1 MSLIL
6 SMYSLSQIHL
16 AYCLLTYAEIVK
28 FHNPSLALMNLH
40 NGSDKINNNR
50 TAKAT
55 SAIPIAGILVAAAL
69 LLGLLS
75 VIGGETAIA
84 QQNMTGTNAT
94 AANATAANA
103 TAANATGATTGNQTA
118 AGNQTGTSAT
128 MGGNNTAG
136 IAGGGGTT
144 AGGPTAGQGEGSG
157 GGAASYGGGTTGGTE
172 GGGGGG
178 QLEGIFGG
186 G

>member
-6 SMYSLSQIHL
+6 SMYSLPQIHL

-28 FHNPSLALMNLH
+28 FHKPSLALMNLH

-103 TAANATGATTGNQTA
+103 TAANATAANATAANATAANATAANATAATTGNQTA
-118 AGNQTGTSAT
+118 AGNQTGTAAT
-128 MGGNNTAG
+128 TGGNNTAG
-136 IAGGGGTT
+136 TAGGGGTT
-144 AGGPTAGQGEGSG
+144 AGGLTAGQGEGSG
-157 GGAASYGGGTTGGTE
+157 GGAASY
-172 GGGGGG
+172 
-178 QLEGIFGG
+178 
-186 G
+186 

>member
-6 SMYSLSQIHL
+6 SMYSLPQIHL

-28 FHNPSLALMNLH
+28 FHKPSLALMNLH

-118 AGNQTGTSAT
+118 AGNQTGSAAT
-128 MGGNNTAG
+128 TGGNNTAG
-136 IAGGGGTT
+136 TAGGGGTT
-144 AGGPTAGQGEGSG
+144 AGGLTAGQGEGSG
-157 GGAASYGGGTTGGTE
+157 GGAASY
-172 GGGGGG
+172 
-178 QLEGIFGG
+178 
-186 G
+186 

>member
-6 SMYSLSQIHL
+6 SMYSLPQIHL

-28 FHNPSLALMNLH
+28 FHKPSLALMNLH

-103 TAANATGATTGNQTA
+103 TAANATAANATAANATAANATGATTGNQTA
-118 AGNQTGTSAT
+118 AGNQTGT
-128 MGGNNTAG
+128 
-136 IAGGGGTT
+136 
-144 AGGPTAGQGEGSG
+144 
-157 GGAASYGGGTTGGTE
+157 AATTG
-172 GGGGGG
+172 
-178 QLEGIFGG
+178 
-186 G
+186 

>member
-6 SMYSLSQIHL
+6 SMYSLPQIHL

-28 FHNPSLALMNLH
+28 FHKPSLALMNLH

-55 SAIPIAGILVAAAL
+55 SAIPIVGILVAAAL

-103 TAANATGATTGNQTA
+103 TAANATAANATAANATGATTGNQTA
-118 AGNQTGTSAT
+118 AGNQTGTAAT
-128 MGGNNTAG
+128 TGGNNTAG
-136 IAGGGGTT
+136 TAGGGGTT
-144 AGGPTAGQGEGSG
+144 AGGLTAGQGEGSG
-157 GGAASYGGGTTGGTE
+157 GGAASY
-172 GGGGGG
+172 
-178 QLEGIFGG
+178 
-186 G
+186 

>member
-40 NGSDKINNNR
+40 NRSDKINNNR

-94 AANATAANA
+94 AANATAD
-103 TAANATGATTGNQTA
+103 NATGATTGNQTA
-118 AGNQTGTSAT
+118 AGNQTGTAAT
-128 MGGNNTAG
+128 TGGNNTAG
-136 IAGGGGTT
+136 TAGGGGTT
-144 AGGPTAGQGEGSG
+144 AGGLTAGQGEGSG
-157 GGAASYGGGTTGGTE
+157 GGAASY
-172 GGGGGG
+172 
-178 QLEGIFGG
+178 
-186 G
+186 

>member
-1 MSLIL
+1 
-6 SMYSLSQIHL
+6 MYSLPQIHL
-16 AYCLLTYAEIVK
+16 AYCLLTYTEIVK
-28 FHNPSLALMNLH
+28 FHKPSLALMNLH

-103 TAANATGATTGNQTA
+103 TAANATAANATAANATGATTGNQTA
-118 AGNQTGTSAT
+118 AGNQTSTAAT
-128 MGGNNTAG
+128 TGGNNTAG
-136 IAGGGGTT
+136 TAGDGGTT
-144 AGGPTAGQGEGSG
+144 AGGLTAGQGEGSG
-157 GGAASYGGGTTGGTE
+157 GGAASY
-172 GGGGGG
+172 
-178 QLEGIFGG
+178 
-186 G
+186 

>member
-6 SMYSLSQIHL
+6 SMYSLPQIHL

-28 FHNPSLALMNLH
+28 FHKPSLALMNLH

-103 TAANATGATTGNQTA
+103 TAANATAANATAANATAANATAATTGNQTA
-118 AGNQTGTSAT
+118 AGNQTGTAAT
-128 MGGNNTAG
+128 TGGNNTAG
-136 IAGGGGTT
+136 TAGGEGTT
-144 AGGPTAGQGEGSG
+144 AGGLTAGQGEGSG
-157 GGAASYGGGTTGGTE
+157 GGAASY
-172 GGGGGG
+172 
-178 QLEGIFGG
+178 
-186 G
+186 

>member
-6 SMYSLSQIHL
+6 PMYSLSQIHL
-16 AYCLLTYAEIVK
+16 SYCLLTYAEIVK

-50 TAKAT
+50 TAKAI

-94 AANATAANA
+94 AANAT
-103 TAANATGATTGNQTA
+103 GATTGNQTA
-118 AGNQTGTSAT
+118 AGNQTGTAAT
-128 MGGNNTAG
+128 TGGNNTAG
-136 IAGGGGTT
+136 TAGGGGGTT
-144 AGGPTAGQGEGSG
+144 AGGLTAGQGESSG
-157 GGAASYGGGTTGGTE
+157 GGAASY
-172 GGGGGG
+172 
-178 QLEGIFGG
+178 
-186 G
+186 

>member
-6 SMYSLSQIHL
+6 SMYSLPQIHL

-28 FHNPSLALMNLH
+28 FHKPSLALMNLH

-118 AGNQTGTSAT
+118 AGNQTGTAAT
-128 MGGNNTAG
+128 TGGNNTAG
-136 IAGGGGTT
+136 TAGGGGGTT
-144 AGGPTAGQGEGSG
+144 AGGLTAGQGESSG
-157 GGAASYGGGTTGGTE
+157 GGAASY
-172 GGGGGG
+172 
-178 QLEGIFGG
+178 
-186 G
+186 

>member
-6 SMYSLSQIHL
+6 SMYSLPQIHL

-28 FHNPSLALMNLH
+28 FHKPSLALMNLH

-103 TAANATGATTGNQTA
+103 TAANATAANATAANATGATTGNQTA
-118 AGNQTGTSAT
+118 AGNQTGTAAT
-128 MGGNNTAG
+128 TGGNNTAG
-136 IAGGGGTT
+136 TAGGEGTT
-144 AGGPTAGQGEGSG
+144 AGGLTAGQGEGSG
-157 GGAASYGGGTTGGTE
+157 GGAASY
-172 GGGGGG
+172 
-178 QLEGIFGG
+178 
-186 G
+186 

>member
-6 SMYSLSQIHL
+6 SMYSLPQIHL

-28 FHNPSLALMNLH
+28 FHKPSLALMNLH

-103 TAANATGATTGNQTA
+103 TAANATAANATAANATAANATGATTGNQTA
-118 AGNQTGTSAT
+118 AGNQTGTAAT
-128 MGGNNTAG
+128 TGGNNTAG
-136 IAGGGGTT
+136 TAGGGGGTT
-144 AGGPTAGQGEGSG
+144 AGGLTAGQGESSG
-157 GGAASYGGGTTGGTE
+157 GGAASY
-172 GGGGGG
+172 
-178 QLEGIFGG
+178 
-186 G
+186 

>member
-103 TAANATGATTGNQTA
+103 TAANATAANATAANATGATTGNQTA
-118 AGNQTGTSAT
+118 AGNQTGTAAT
-128 MGGNNTAG
+128 TGGNNTAG
-136 IAGGGGTT
+136 TAGGGGTT
-144 AGGPTAGQGEGSG
+144 AGGLTAGQGEGSG
-157 GGAASYGGGTTGGTE
+157 GSAASY
-172 GGGGGG
+172 
-178 QLEGIFGG
+178 
-186 G
+186 

>member
-6 SMYSLSQIHL
+6 SMYILSQIHL

-55 SAIPIAGILVAAAL
+55 SAIPIVGILVAAAL

-103 TAANATGATTGNQTA
+103 TAANATAANATAANATAANATAANATGATTGNQTA

-128 MGGNNTAG
+128 TGGNNTAG
-136 IAGGGGTT
+136 TAGGGGTT
-144 AGGPTAGQGEGSG
+144 AGGLTAGQGEGSG
-157 GGAASYGGGTTGGTE
+157 GGAASY
-172 GGGGGG
+172 
-178 QLEGIFGG
+178 
-186 G
+186 

>member
-6 SMYSLSQIHL
+6 SMYSLPQIHL

-28 FHNPSLALMNLH
+28 FHKPSLALMNLH

-103 TAANATGATTGNQTA
+103 TAANATAANATAANATGATTGNQTA
-118 AGNQTGTSAT
+118 AGNQTGTAAT
-128 MGGNNTAG
+128 TGGNNTAG
-136 IAGGGGTT
+136 TAGGGGTT
-144 AGGPTAGQGEGSG
+144 AGGLTAGQGEGSG
-157 GGAASYGGGTTGGTE
+157 GGAASY
-172 GGGGGG
+172 
-178 QLEGIFGG
+178 
-186 G
+186 

>member
-6 SMYSLSQIHL
+6 SMYSLPQIHL

-28 FHNPSLALMNLH
+28 FHKPSLALMNLH

-103 TAANATGATTGNQTA
+103 TAANATAANATAANATGATTGNQTA
-118 AGNQTGTSAT
+118 AGNQTSTAAT
-128 MGGNNTAG
+128 TGGNNTAG
-136 IAGGGGTT
+136 TAGDGGTT
-144 AGGPTAGQGEGSG
+144 AGGLTAGQGEGSG
-157 GGAASYGGGTTGGTE
+157 GGAASY
-172 GGGGGG
+172 
-178 QLEGIFGG
+178 
-186 G
+186 

>member
-6 SMYSLSQIHL
+6 SMYSLPQIHL

-28 FHNPSLALMNLH
+28 FHKPSLALMNLH

-103 TAANATGATTGNQTA
+103 TAANATAANATAANATAANATGATTGNQTA
-118 AGNQTGTSAT
+118 AGNQTSTAAT
-128 MGGNNTAG
+128 TGGNNTAG
-136 IAGGGGTT
+136 TAGDGGTT
-144 AGGPTAGQGEGSG
+144 AGGLTAGQGEGSG
-157 GGAASYGGGTTGGTE
+157 GGAASY
-172 GGGGGG
+172 
-178 QLEGIFGG
+178 
-186 G
+186 

>member
-6 SMYSLSQIHL
+6 SMYSLPQIHL

-28 FHNPSLALMNLH
+28 FHKPSLALMNLH

-103 TAANATGATTGNQTA
+103 TGATTGNQTA
-118 AGNQTGTSAT
+118 AGNQTGTAAT
-128 MGGNNTAG
+128 TGGNNTAG
-136 IAGGGGTT
+136 TAGGEGTT
-144 AGGPTAGQGEGSG
+144 AGGLTAGQGEGSG
-157 GGAASYGGGTTGGTE
+157 GGAASY
-172 GGGGGG
+172 
-178 QLEGIFGG
+178 
-186 G
+186 

>member
-1 MSLIL
+1 
-6 SMYSLSQIHL
+6 MYSLPQIHL

-28 FHNPSLALMNLH
+28 FHKPSLALMNLH

-118 AGNQTGTSAT
+118 AGNQTGTAAT
-128 MGGNNTAG
+128 TGGNNTAG
-136 IAGGGGTT
+136 TAGGGGTT
-144 AGGPTAGQGEGSG
+144 AGGLTAGQGEGSG
-157 GGAASYGGGTTGGTE
+157 GGAASY
-172 GGGGGG
+172 
-178 QLEGIFGG
+178 
-186 G
+186 

>member
-6 SMYSLSQIHL
+6 SMYSLPQIHL

-28 FHNPSLALMNLH
+28 FHKPSLALMNLH

-118 AGNQTGTSAT
+118 AGNQTGTAAT
-128 MGGNNTAG
+128 TGGNNTAG
-136 IAGGGGTT
+136 TAGGGGTT
-144 AGGPTAGQGEGSG
+144 AGGLTAGQGEGSG
-157 GGAASYGGGTTGGTE
+157 GGAASY
-172 GGGGGG
+172 
-178 QLEGIFGG
+178 
-186 G
+186 

>member
-6 SMYSLSQIHL
+6 SMYSLPQIHL

-103 TAANATGATTGNQTA
+103 TGATTGNQTA
-118 AGNQTGTSAT
+118 AGNQTGTAAT
-128 MGGNNTAG
+128 TGGNNTAG
-136 IAGGGGTT
+136 TAGGGGT
-144 AGGPTAGQGEGSG
+144 TAGQGEGSG
-157 GGAASYGGGTTGGTE
+157 GGAASY
-172 GGGGGG
+172 
-178 QLEGIFGG
+178 
-186 G
+186 

>member
-1 MSLIL
+1 MSSIAIISFLQAVARLNMSLIL
-6 SMYSLSQIHL
+6 SMYSLPQIHL

-28 FHNPSLALMNLH
+28 FHKPSLALMNLH

-94 AANATAANA
+94 AVNATAVNA
-103 TAANATGATTGNQTA
+103 TAVNATGATTGNQTA
-118 AGNQTGTSAT
+118 AGNQT
-128 MGGNNTAG
+128 
-136 IAGGGGTT
+136 
-144 AGGPTAGQGEGSG
+144 
-157 GGAASYGGGTTGGTE
+157 
-172 GGGGGG
+172 
-178 QLEGIFGG
+178 
-186 G
+186 

>member
-6 SMYSLSQIHL
+6 SMYSLPQIHL

-28 FHNPSLALMNLH
+28 FHKPSLALMNLH

-103 TAANATGATTGNQTA
+103 TAANATAANATAANATGATTGNQTA
-118 AGNQTGTSAT
+118 AGNQTGTAAT
-128 MGGNNTAG
+128 TGGNNTAG
-136 IAGGGGTT
+136 TAGGGGTT
-144 AGGPTAGQGEGSG
+144 AGGLTAGQGESSG
-157 GGAASYGGGTTGGTE
+157 GGAASY
-172 GGGGGG
+172 
-178 QLEGIFGG
+178 
-186 G
+186 

>member
-6 SMYSLSQIHL
+6 SMYSLPQIHL

-103 TAANATGATTGNQTA
+103 TAANATAANATAANATGATTGNQTA
-118 AGNQTGTSAT
+118 AGNQTGTAAT
-128 MGGNNTAG
+128 TGGNNTAG
-136 IAGGGGTT
+136 TAGGGGTT
-144 AGGPTAGQGEGSG
+144 AGGLTAGQGEGSG
-157 GGAASYGGGTTGGTE
+157 GGAASY
-172 GGGGGG
+172 
-178 QLEGIFGG
+178 
-186 G
+186 

>member
-6 SMYSLSQIHL
+6 SMYSLPQIHL

-28 FHNPSLALMNLH
+28 FHKPSLALMNLH

-55 SAIPIAGILVAAAL
+55 SAIPIVGILVAAAL

-103 TAANATGATTGNQTA
+103 TGATTGNQTA
-118 AGNQTGTSAT
+118 AGNQTSTAAT
-128 MGGNNTAG
+128 TGGNNTAG
-136 IAGGGGTT
+136 TAGDGGTT
-144 AGGPTAGQGEGSG
+144 AGGLTAGQGEGSG
-157 GGAASYGGGTTGGTE
+157 GGAASY
-172 GGGGGG
+172 
-178 QLEGIFGG
+178 
-186 G
+186 

>member
-6 SMYSLSQIHL
+6 SMYSLPQIHL

-103 TAANATGATTGNQTA
+103 TAANATAANATAANATAANATGATTGNQTA
-118 AGNQTGTSAT
+118 AGNQTSTAAT
-128 MGGNNTAG
+128 TGGNNTAG
-136 IAGGGGTT
+136 TAGDGGTT
-144 AGGPTAGQGEGSG
+144 AGGLTAGQGEGSG
-157 GGAASYGGGTTGGTE
+157 GGAASY
-172 GGGGGG
+172 
-178 QLEGIFGG
+178 
-186 G
+186 

>member
-6 SMYSLSQIHL
+6 PTYSLSQIHL

-50 TAKAT
+50 TAEAT

-103 TAANATGATTGNQTA
+103 TAANATAANATA
-118 AGNQTGTSAT
+118 ANAT
-128 MGGNNTAG
+128 AANATAANATAANATAANATAANATAG
-136 IAGGGGTT
+136 TAGGGGTT
-144 AGGPTAGQGEGSG
+144 AGGLTAGQ
-157 GGAASYGGGTTGGTE
+157 
-172 GGGGGG
+172 
-178 QLEGIFGG
+178 
-186 G
+186 

>member
-6 SMYSLSQIHL
+6 STYSLSQIHL

-50 TAKAT
+50 TAEAT

-94 AANATAANA
+94 AANAT
-103 TAANATGATTGNQTA
+103 GATTGNQTA
-118 AGNQTGTSAT
+118 AGNQTGTAAT
-128 MGGNNTAG
+128 TGGNNTAG
-136 IAGGGGTT
+136 TAGGGGTT
-144 AGGPTAGQGEGSG
+144 AGGLTAGQGEGSG
-157 GGAASYGGGTTGGTE
+157 GGAASY
-172 GGGGGG
+172 
-178 QLEGIFGG
+178 
-186 G
+186 

>member
-6 SMYSLSQIHL
+6 PMYSLSQIHL
-16 AYCLLTYAEIVK
+16 SYCLLTYAEIVK

-50 TAKAT
+50 TAKAI

-103 TAANATGATTGNQTA
+103 TAANATAANATAANATAANATGATTGNQTA
-118 AGNQTGTSAT
+118 AGNQTGTAAT
-128 MGGNNTAG
+128 TGGNNTAG
-136 IAGGGGTT
+136 TAGGGGGTT
-144 AGGPTAGQGEGSG
+144 AGGLTAGQGESSG
-157 GGAASYGGGTTGGTE
+157 GGAASY
-172 GGGGGG
+172 
-178 QLEGIFGG
+178 
-186 G
+186 

>member
-6 SMYSLSQIHL
+6 SMYSLPQIHL
-16 AYCLLTYAEIVK
+16 AYCLLTYTEIVK
-28 FHNPSLALMNLH
+28 FHKPSLALMNLH

-103 TAANATGATTGNQTA
+103 TAANATAANATAANATGATTGNQTA
-118 AGNQTGTSAT
+118 AGNQTGTAAT
-128 MGGNNTAG
+128 TGGNNTAG
-136 IAGGGGTT
+136 TAGGGGTT
-144 AGGPTAGQGEGSG
+144 AGGLTAGQGEGSG
-157 GGAASYGGGTTGGTE
+157 GGAASY
-172 GGGGGG
+172 
-178 QLEGIFGG
+178 
-186 G
+186 

>member
-6 SMYSLSQIHL
+6 PTYSLSQIHL

-50 TAKAT
+50 TAEAT

-103 TAANATGATTGNQTA
+103 TGATTGNQTA
-118 AGNQTGTSAT
+118 AGNQTGTAAT
-128 MGGNNTAG
+128 TGGNNTAG
-136 IAGGGGTT
+136 TAGGGGTT
-144 AGGPTAGQGEGSG
+144 AGGLTAGQGEGSG
-157 GGAASYGGGTTGGTE
+157 GGAASY
-172 GGGGGG
+172 
-178 QLEGIFGG
+178 
-186 G
+186 

>member
-6 SMYSLSQIHL
+6 SMYSLPQIHL

-28 FHNPSLALMNLH
+28 FHKPSLALMNLH

-103 TAANATGATTGNQTA
+103 T
-118 AGNQTGTSAT
+118 GT
-128 MGGNNTAG
+128 
-136 IAGGGGTT
+136 AGGGGTT
-144 AGGPTAGQGEGSG
+144 AGGPIAGQGEGSG
-157 GGAASYGGGTTGGTE
+157 GGTASY
-172 GGGGGG
+172 
-178 QLEGIFGG
+178 
-186 G
+186 

>member
-6 SMYSLSQIHL
+6 SMYSLPQIHL

-28 FHNPSLALMNLH
+28 FHKPSLALMNLH

-103 TAANATGATTGNQTA
+103 TGATTGNQTA
-118 AGNQTGTSAT
+118 AGNQTSTAAT
-128 MGGNNTAG
+128 TGGNNTAG
-136 IAGGGGTT
+136 TAGDGGTT
-144 AGGPTAGQGEGSG
+144 AGGLTAGQGEGSG
-157 GGAASYGGGTTGGTE
+157 GGAASY
-172 GGGGGG
+172 
-178 QLEGIFGG
+178 
-186 G
+186 